1 MPTTESL
8 VTRFAFTLARRRA
21 LLKLIGLDA
30 KDHARAAWMQ
40 KHVIAP
46 HIDKIIDE
54 FYLRLW
60 KNLQAKNI
68 LDQGFDV
75 ANLRATQRAYLL
87 TLGIGFDRAA
97 YFEGRLRVGSAHA
110 RVSVP
115 LSLYQ
120 ASYSLL
126 QCLLLAQLHAVTKSP
141 RQYQCLAAYIIKIA
155 ALDMS
160 LATETYHSMRVS
172 VLHQSIRSLRGKTLG
187 LHRRIDT
194 DAFTGLANH
203 ARILKILKQELAK
216 ANKRPVSVIIADVD
230 AFKSVND
237 THGHL
242 IGDKVLQSITSRLR
256 SSARRGDV
264 VGRYGGDEFLIVLKE
279 TPPRTARQ
287 IAERMRA
294 RIGDE
299 PLDLNGRKI
308 SITVSVGVATSRA
321 QDDSENLIARADAAL
336 YRAKHAGRNRVVIA
350 DNPVGSRSCP
360 MAQG

>member
-8 VTRFAFTLARRRA
+8 VTRFAFTLSRRRA
-21 LLKLIGLDA
+21 LLRLIGLDA
-30 KDHARAAWMQ
+30 QDHGHAAWLQ

-46 HIDKIIDE
+46 HVDEIIEE

-60 KNLQAKNI
+60 KNPQAKNI
-68 LDQGFDV
+68 LNQGFSV

-120 ASYSLL
+120 ATYSLL
-126 QCLLLAQLHAVTKSP
+126 QCLILAHLASATKTPS
-141 RQYQCLAAYIIKIA
+141 QYSRLAAYIIKIA

-160 LATETYHSMRVS
+160 LAIETYHYTRMG
-172 VLHQSIRSLRGKTLG
+172 VLRKSISALRGKTLG

-203 ARILKILKQELAK
+203 VRILKILKQELAK
-216 ANKRPVSVIIADVD
+216 ANGRPVSVIIADVD
-230 AFKSVND
+230 AFKSIND

-242 IGDKVLQSITSRLR
+242 IGDKVLQSIASRLR

-287 IAERMRA
+287 IAERMRT
-294 RIGDE
+294 RVGDQ
-299 PLDLNGRKI
+299 PLDLNGQLIR
-308 SITVSVGVATSRA
+308 ITVSVGIATGRA
-321 QDDSENLIARADAAL
+321 QDDSESLIARADAAL
-336 YRAKHAGRNRVVIA
+336 YRAKHAGRNCVVA
-350 DNPVGSRSCP
+350 ANDPVELLSCP
-360 MAQG
+360 ATSK